1 MTRTLGVAVL
11 WGRAAS
17 VHMPVFLQIQT
28 KTNTNL
34 DKYKYIQSPDN
45 RSPFRRPASASIF
58 TSEFLQIHDYNISRY
73 TEVIGLDD
81 K

>member
-1 MTRTLGVAVL
+1 MTRTLGVVL

-28 KTNTNL
+28 KTNTSL
-34 DKYKYIQSPDN
+34 DKYKYIHSPDN
-45 RSPFRRPASASIF
+45 RSPFRRPAS
-58 TSEFLQIHDYNISRY
+58 EFLQIHDCNISRY

>member
-1 MTRTLGVAVL
+1 MTRTLGVVL

-45 RSPFRRPASASIF
+45 RSPFRWPASASIF
-58 TSEFLQIHDYNISRY
+58 TSEFLQIHDCNISRY